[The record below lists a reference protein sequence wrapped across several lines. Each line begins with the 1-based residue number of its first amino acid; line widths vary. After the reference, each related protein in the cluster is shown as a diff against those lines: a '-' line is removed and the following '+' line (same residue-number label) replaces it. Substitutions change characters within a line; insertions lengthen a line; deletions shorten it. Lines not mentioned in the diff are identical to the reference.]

1 MIDLSH
7 LTEEEQMTIMRVL
20 QRDEDLRRIEEK
32 RVRHLEQSVDNEV
45 QRKNMTGEWFYDAK
59 AKRHK
64 DTLHGAELIQASMR
78 KKKPMTI
85 YERLQTKELKEK
97 SKSLANNVERSIF
110 MSPELSVFL
119 EEPKVEEPEPST
131 TSRKNNRV
139 PEQQQTP
146 RQNTLSPGKHR
157 ENPFNKSFLEDIPNG
172 GEKQLL
178 STGTEST
185 SMTPVAEKLSHPK
198 DNVSRLHSPTN
209 EFFEIK
215 EPSPAQDNNH
225 SERTQVPKLR
235 SNSSKLQ
242 ESVTK
247 SDQLR
252 TAPGRKNLN
261 GFNGNSTTPKSILKR
276 SPSSSS
282 NDSEILHV
290 GVQDSK
296 SKIPASAETIP
307 EGPTEM
313 NTAVN
318 NEELFAPNGL
328 EKSKQVRFSTNVD
341 EKKISQSLEPHSANE
356 ASKIGED
363 SFLDRDYLAETDE
376 GNAGRM
382 DHAEDDENSHKANG
396 FSDLHHLS
404 SPLQTQPLYLNQ
416 DDDGNVMSNIDS
428 QSIPST
434 NTTNYTNSHL
444 ANNGSG
450 ILTNQVH
457 EIDTGETLTEKEA
470 NRRLN
475 PASDPS
481 FHDVDK
487 RILHNDFESPQV
499 SNQPATKISQGKH
512 VNFAVPLFKTA
523 PTEQTHEA
531 HSSQSQMLDKYTAEH
546 MKAADESIS
555 KVLDWFTRS
564 EAVPPVNTKGEE
576 MKPPPEPIVENK
588 PKAVITVDAKLDA
601 ECSHNEADAFTK
613 KIQMLPNINDKIH
626 EQGEQDI
633 QLQEVQTPIKDDL
646 SDKFSIPEPVFLE
659 EKNKTRA
666 KNDFEINSPLSQN
679 IFHSSNDEQ
688 QHMKLEEDE
697 EPAVLKSFP
706 EKGRTRANETA
717 KETENS
723 QAISEDIDFFLI
735 ATDKNS
741 AQETKSGPE
750 SSGWHVDESKTLPT
764 TPAKSTTKQALP
776 TFQKHSPKHTTLSQ
790 KNAFA
795 SAVFEKSIKKE
806 NAIDMKS
813 SNSKLANKGTNS
825 VTTESLYPVSLN
837 NEVVQDLDHT
847 KIKKEPRNDEMN
859 QLKTNGKSRVTT
871 AREKPSLEK
880 VRQGTK
886 ENLYAPVNDVQS
898 ASTENTVLSKTE
910 AKSPFTM
917 QNEQETNVLQG
928 KRYNNVLDL
937 EQTLNDAE
945 NKTEVDLHLEKDTDA
960 FPAQAKL
967 EQTLNDQENKTEG
980 GLHLENDAN
989 AIPVMEKPFT
999 IVSIKKRICNISDNP
1014 VNQTE
1019 FRNLRNFWDK
1029 ETKRD
1034 NGGDASSALANT
1046 PDGKHR
1052 MTTTRPTSTE
1062 PETSL
1067 EAKPLVNRKPIPIQR
1082 VQTPS
1087 NSDELSKNDTKA
1099 QLYSGPSVQER
1110 MQQILQQRETQTAKK
1125 KMNTK
1130 YFPKVLPTEPE
1141 EIKVKLKKATNA
1153 SNENKRLP
1161 MSSDFQKP
1169 SSEVELSVNEP
1180 IDRRIENNEENIPD
1194 KRFPSRIPGVLKS
1207 SGHSLDVGESDI
1219 LQKKL
1224 NKSESLDNIIQGSL
1238 KSDDP
1243 SFEEENLIPVKTD
1256 QHSQYDED
1264 LGTDLDQGEGGF
1276 YSDQFKSELNLES
1289 GITKTSSYKGNDASP
1304 FKKPTAKF
1312 KSNIPY
1318 NPYQEVSP
1326 KNVLSNYPGG
1336 NDHLHAE
1343 SRRSSLSEE
1352 DEMSPLTLRG
1362 NSHTNETSES
1372 LQDINAIYSIP
1383 NAFNS
1388 TQKETILRDDNVYT
1402 IPASPENTSLQSKA
1416 MKRLSKSVP
1425 AFPEN
1430 DDADSMSESSF
1441 QMDRRGTIA
1450 SSLTNISS
1458 SSGMA
1463 SRSSRKDT
1471 QTVQSFPVSG
1481 STMSI
1486 YSGDFGNIDVRG
1498 KMQFSLDYV
1507 DKLKEFHIFVVRCSD
1522 LAVAEEKKNR
1532 SDPYV
1537 KSYLLPDKIKMGKRK
1552 TSVKKKSLNPVYN
1565 EVLRYK
1571 IEKATLMAQTLNL
1584 SVWHN
1589 DTFGRNSFL
1598 GEVEIELNKWDW
1610 SNKKMDWH
1618 NLKPRTLSVNR
1629 TDDKGSLKVAFRYIP
1644 QGHGG
1649 KKTGEVHIWVKEAS
1663 NLPQIRPN
1671 RLDPFVKCYI
1681 LPDTSRKSR
1690 QKTRVVKKNRNPVFN
1705 HTMVYDGF
1713 RTEDLKDACV
1723 ELSVWDHDKLL
1734 NHFLG
1739 GLRIGLGTGKSYGL
1753 AVNWMDSTEEEISVW
1768 DKMITHP
1775 NIWIEDVLPLRML
1788 LLSKMSGN

>member
-499 SNQPATKISQGKH
+499 SNQPATKISQG
-512 VNFAVPLFKTA
+512 
-523 PTEQTHEA
+523 
-531 HSSQSQMLDKYTAEH
+531 
-546 MKAADESIS
+546 
-555 KVLDWFTRS
+555 
-564 EAVPPVNTKGEE
+564 
-576 MKPPPEPIVENK
+576 
-588 PKAVITVDAKLDA
+588 
-601 ECSHNEADAFTK
+601 
-613 KIQMLPNINDKIH
+613 
-626 EQGEQDI
+626 
-633 QLQEVQTPIKDDL
+633 
-646 SDKFSIPEPVFLE
+646 
-659 EKNKTRA
+659 
-666 KNDFEINSPLSQN
+666 
-679 IFHSSNDEQ
+679 
-688 QHMKLEEDE
+688 
-697 EPAVLKSFP
+697 
-706 EKGRTRANETA
+706 
-717 KETENS
+717 
-723 QAISEDIDFFLI
+723 
-735 ATDKNS
+735 
-741 AQETKSGPE
+741 
-750 SSGWHVDESKTLPT
+750 
-764 TPAKSTTKQALP
+764 
-776 TFQKHSPKHTTLSQ
+776 
-790 KNAFA
+790 
-795 SAVFEKSIKKE
+795 
-806 NAIDMKS
+806 
-813 SNSKLANKGTNS
+813 
-825 VTTESLYPVSLN
+825 
-837 NEVVQDLDHT
+837 
-847 KIKKEPRNDEMN
+847 
-859 QLKTNGKSRVTT
+859 
-871 AREKPSLEK
+871 
-880 VRQGTK
+880 
-886 ENLYAPVNDVQS
+886 
-898 ASTENTVLSKTE
+898 
-910 AKSPFTM
+910 
-917 QNEQETNVLQG
+917 
-928 KRYNNVLDL
+928 
-937 EQTLNDAE
+937 
-945 NKTEVDLHLEKDTDA
+945 
-960 FPAQAKL
+960 
-967 EQTLNDQENKTEG
+967 
-980 GLHLENDAN
+980 
-989 AIPVMEKPFT
+989 
-999 IVSIKKRICNISDNP
+999 
-1014 VNQTE
+1014 
-1019 FRNLRNFWDK
+1019 
-1029 ETKRD
+1029 
-1034 NGGDASSALANT
+1034 
-1046 PDGKHR
+1046 
-1052 MTTTRPTSTE
+1052 
-1062 PETSL
+1062 
-1067 EAKPLVNRKPIPIQR
+1067 
-1082 VQTPS
+1082 
-1087 NSDELSKNDTKA
+1087 
-1099 QLYSGPSVQER
+1099 
-1110 MQQILQQRETQTAKK
+1110 
-1125 KMNTK
+1125 
-1130 YFPKVLPTEPE
+1130 
-1141 EIKVKLKKATNA
+1141 
-1153 SNENKRLP
+1153 
-1161 MSSDFQKP
+1161 
-1169 SSEVELSVNEP
+1169 
-1180 IDRRIENNEENIPD
+1180 
-1194 KRFPSRIPGVLKS
+1194 
-1207 SGHSLDVGESDI
+1207 HSLDVGESDI

-1463 SRSSRKDT
+1463 SRSS
-1471 QTVQSFPVSG
+1471 VSG